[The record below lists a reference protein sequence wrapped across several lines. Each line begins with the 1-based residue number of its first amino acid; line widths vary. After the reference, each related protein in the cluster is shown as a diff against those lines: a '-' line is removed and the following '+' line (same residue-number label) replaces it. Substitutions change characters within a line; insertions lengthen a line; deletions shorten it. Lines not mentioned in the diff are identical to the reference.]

1 MSNIDDLIDTAH
13 HHGTRHEVAAL
24 ADIAKTLT
32 AINDTLQLI
41 ANALTDSAPWNVT
54 IQ

>member
-1 MSNIDDLIDTAH
+1 MTNIDDLIDTAH

-32 AINDTLQLI
+32 QINNTLHLI
-41 ANALTDSAPWNVT
+41 ADALTNPAPWNVT
-54 IQ
+54 IR